1 MNVSGAQSEK
11 IKVLLQG
18 AALGFLVAAIGGQ
31 FWPGYMLDS
40 NVKATTEQMTEAAN
54 NASASL
60 MCQDYY
66 LNAPDSQVKLVA
78 FRALDSYRISQD
90 AGVTAASEQAIK
102 RFTDAK
108 ILPEPSSYRVKN
120 DCGEQ
125 LHKKPATAAQLT
137 K

>member
-1 MNVSGAQSEK
+1 MNVSAAQSDK
-11 IKVLLQG
+11 IKFLLQG
-18 AALGFLVAAIGGQ
+18 AAIGFLVTAIGGQ

-40 NVKATTEQMTEAAN
+40 NVKATADQMSEAAV

-60 MCQDYY
+60 MCQELY
-66 LNAPDSQVKLVA
+66 LNVANSQERLVA
-78 FRALDSYRISQD
+78 FRALDTYRINQD
-90 AGVTAASEQAIK
+90 TGLTTASEQALK

-108 ILPEPSSYRVKN
+108 IQPEPSSYRVKN

-125 LHKKPATAAQLT
+125 LHRKPAAAAML

>member
-1 MNVSGAQSEK
+1 MNVSAAQSDK
-11 IKVLLQG
+11 IKFLLQG
-18 AALGFLVAAIGGQ
+18 AAIGFFVTAIGGQ

-40 NVKATTEQMTEAAN
+40 NVKATADQMTETAV

-60 MCQDYY
+60 MCQELY
-66 LNAPDSQVKLVA
+66 LTAPNSQDRLVA
-78 FRALDSYRISQD
+78 FRALDTYRISQD
-90 AGVTAASEQAIK
+90 AGVNAASEQALK

-125 LHKKPATAAQLT
+125 LHKPATAAML